1 MRTSENSSDLERGPG
16 PRSIAVEFSEVRMT
30 VQKLHRGVKIQLF
43 TFTLQHLGPGVS
55 YNLSLQN
62 IDVIESVHRKTQRIW
77 TGGAAPSS
85 NPLSFPMYGLYNSN
99 KSRFWS
105 RSHGDKGYT
114 YWDFESHSPLCYR
127 NVANGQVILKKAS
140 FHNLEVAHQ
149 SWEGSWGLWYH
160 SLSKEMRCAHTL
172 HTT

>member
-1 MRTSENSSDLERGPG
+1 MCNDLHDPPVSECVSESDSK
-16 PRSIAVEFSEVRMT
+16 PRNMCT
-30 VQKLHRGVKIQLF
+30 LF
-43 TFTLQHLGPGVS
+43 GKS

-114 YWDFESHSPLCYR
+114 YWDFESLGYNERGVLLRARGARH
-127 NVANGQVILKKAS
+127 VHI
-140 FHNLEVAHQ
+140 
-149 SWEGSWGLWYH
+149 
-160 SLSKEMRCAHTL
+160 
-172 HTT
+172 